1 MNYLAHVFLS
11 FEDEELLIGNFI
23 ADMISNQEVAKYSE
37 GIKRGIY
44 LHRKIDEYTDQHPEV
59 LKGVRRLYKN
69 HRKYAPVVI
78 DVYYDYL
85 LGNSWNAYSPR
96 SLDLFTHDVY
106 SILADHLS
114 ILPTHLQ
121 RNLPMM
127 IEDNW
132 LYEYKNVN
140 GLQRAF
146 CSMQKRASRPEW
158 LDGALE
164 SLIINQA
171 QLELE
176 FQAFF
181 PDIIQFVK
189 NEIAHRAQV

>member
-44 LHRKIDEYTDQHPEV
+44 LHRKIDAYTDQHPEV
-59 LKGVRRLYKN
+59 LKGVRRLYQK
-69 HRKYAPVVI
+69 HHKYAPVVI

-85 LGNSWNAYSPR
+85 LGNSWNAYSPK

-140 GLQRAF
+140 GLQRAIR
-146 CSMQKRASRPEW
+146 SIQKRSSRPEW
-158 LDGALE
+158 LNGALD
-164 SLIINQA
+164 SLLLHQP
-171 QLELE
+171 QLEEE
-176 FQAFF
+176 FSRFF
-181 PDIIQFVK
+181 PQIIKFVQK
-189 NEIAHRAQV
+189 EIFERAQA